1 MTSTHAI
8 ASGDA
13 ERPLLHALAR
23 NWWMIALRGA
33 AAILFGLLAFVWPG
47 ATMLGLVIV
56 YGAFAL
62 VDGVLAIATAAM
74 GEGPAPRMWLTIA
87 GALGVAAG
95 LLTLGWPGITALVL
109 LFFIGVWAIAVG
121 LMQIVGA
128 IKLRD
133 EIDNEWWLLAGGV
146 LSMLFGVGV
155 LTFPGAGALALILL
169 IGTYAIAYGITL
181 VMLSLRLRGHHH
193 EARAAE

>member
-47 ATMLGLVIV
+47 ATLLSVVIV

-62 VDGVLAIATAAM
+62 VDGVLAVATAAM
-74 GEGPAPRMWLTIA
+74 GEGPAPRMWLAIA

-133 EIDNEWWLLAGGV
+133 EIDNEWWLLVGGV
-146 LSMLFGVGV
+146 LSVVFGVGV

-169 IGTYAIAYGITL
+169 IGSYAIAYGVTL

-193 EARAAE
+193 ETRAAG